1 MRETLMPKQDSRRA
15 VSRRKFL
22 STVAAAGAITAAADL
37 NTKAGAAPTAIVA
50 EPPKPSAVRPSAKV
64 AAAETGLPEAPEHGP
79 GMPTSDFMVDVIKS
93 FDIDYVA
100 ANPADSFRGLHES
113 LLTYGGNKKPEFLTC
128 MHEESAVAMAHG
140 YFKIAGK
147 PMLVLCHG
155 TVGLQ
160 HASMAIYNAW
170 CDHVPIVI
178 IGGNDL
184 DANKRVPLVP
194 TYHSAQ
200 DIGALV
206 RDFVKWDDTPISAP
220 HFAESFVR
228 AYKLAMTPPHEP
240 VLLAVDAGLQEEALQ
255 DRAELKIPRYV
266 QTAPPQ
272 GDSGAVR
279 EAAKLL
285 VTAQNPVI
293 IADRAARTPNGI
305 GLLVELAELLNVP
318 VVDQLNRLN
327 FPTTHHLNQTGR
339 AGPLIAQAD
348 VILGLELSDYY
359 GTVNTF
365 IDNGAY
371 DREPKTKAGVKLIS
385 ITSADYYLKS
395 NYQDFQRFQPVDVSI
410 AGDAEA
416 TLPALI
422 EAVKSALP
430 ADRKSALAQRGEAM
444 RKAWSETR
452 QRTLKA
458 ATYAWDASP
467 ISTARMCAEVW
478 AQIKDEDWSLV
489 GSDRMFSAW
498 PTRLWPMEKHYQF
511 IGGPGGYGVGYGS
524 PAAVGAALANRSE
537 GRLSVNIQTDGDMMY
552 APGVLWTA
560 AHHRIPLLNVM
571 HNNRG
576 YHQEVMHVQ
585 RMADRRSRVLNDG
598 PIGTQIMGPDI
609 DYAKLAQSMG
619 WWASGPITDPKE
631 LAPALKRAV
640 EVVKAGEPALVD
652 VVTQPR

>member
-1 MRETLMPKQDSRRA
+1 MPKQDSRRA

-22 STVAAAGAITAAADL
+22 STVAAAGAVTAVADL
-37 NTKAGAAPTAIVA
+37 NTNAGATPTAIVA

-64 AAAETGLPEAPEHGP
+64 AAAETGLPEAPAHASGA
-79 GMPTSDFMVDVIKS
+79 PTSDFMVDVIKS

-430 ADRKSALAQRGEAM
+430 ADRKSALAQRGDAM

>member
-1 MRETLMPKQDSRRA
+1 MPKQDSRPA
-15 VSRRKFL
+15 LSRRNFL
-22 STVAAAGAITAAADL
+22 STVAAAGAATAVTDL
-37 NTKAGAAPTAIVA
+37 NNSAIAAPAPTAA
-50 EPPKPSAVRPSAKV
+50 EPAKPSALRPSAKM
-64 AAAETGLPEAPEHGP
+64 AAAETGIPEAPAHAP
-79 GMPTSDFMVDVIKS
+79 GSPTSDFMVDVIKS

-113 LLTYGGNKKPEFLTC
+113 LLTYGGNKKPEFLTS
-128 MHEESAVAMAHG
+128 MHEESSVAMAHG

-155 TVGLQ
+155 TVGIQ
-160 HASMAIYNAW
+160 HASMSIYNAW

-184 DANKRVPLVP
+184 DANKRPPLVP

-200 DIGALV
+200 DIGAMV

-228 AYKLAMTPPHEP
+228 AYKLAMTPPYEP
-240 VLLAVDAGLQEEALQ
+240 VMLAVDAGLQEEALEN
-255 DRAELKIPRYV
+255 RAQLKIPRYV
-266 QTAPPQ
+266 PTAPPQ

-279 EAAKLL
+279 ESAKLL
-285 VTAQNPVI
+285 VNAQNPVI
-293 IADRAARTPNGI
+293 VADRSARTPAGI
-305 GLLVELAELLNVP
+305 GLLVELAELLNAP
-318 VVDQLNRLN
+318 VIDQRNRLN
-327 FPTTHHLNQTGR
+327 FPTTHYLHQTGR
-339 AGPLIAQAD
+339 AKTLVAQAD
-348 VILGLELSDYY
+348 LILGLELSDFY

-365 IDNGAY
+365 IDNGENL
-371 DREPKTKAGVKLIS
+371 REPKIKPGTKLIS
-385 ITSADYYLKS
+385 IGSADYYLKS
-395 NYQDFQRFQPVDVSI
+395 NYQDFQRFQPVDISV

-430 ADRKSALAQRGEAM
+430 ADRKTAIAQRGEAM
-444 RKAWSETR
+444 RKAWSDTR

-467 ISTARMCAEVW
+467 ISTARMSAEIW

-489 GSDRMFSAW
+489 SSDRMLSSW
-498 PTRLWPMEKHYQF
+498 PSRLWPMEKHYQH
-511 IGGPGGYGVGYGS
+511 IGGPGGYGMGYGS

-537 GRLSVNIQTDGDMMY
+537 GRFSVNIQTDGDMMY

-585 RMADRRSRVLNDG
+585 RMADRRGRVLNDG
-598 PIGTQIMGPDI
+598 PIGTQILGPNI

-619 WWASGPITDPKE
+619 WWASGPITDPNE